1 MTRNDPEV
9 LTTMIIALKIEVAVM
24 ELVCLGSTIISFHQ
38 RKAPFRC
45 THHDHYIMPIVTML

>member
-1 MTRNDPEV
+1 MTRNDEV
-9 LTTMIIALKIEVAVM
+9 LTTMVITLKIEVAAM

-45 THHDHYIMPIVTML
+45 TLHDHYIMPIVTML